1 MPASRAERYRIWLWV
16 TLSLSVRLLFA
27 STWIEAADTAN
38 YHRVAEIV
46 RHGGRL
52 YRDTVNLY
60 PYPPLWVLV
69 ETFSLQL
76 SERLGVPFVTL
87 VKLPPILA
95 DIGIGFVLM
104 CIAQQRGRDGEAALI
119 CYLLN
124 PVPIMISSM
133 HGQFDS
139 IPVLCMLLACYLLD
153 SRQAPSWSAT
163 CLMLGVMTKSFPI
176 LLLPFCLVRLSTWV
190 ARAQFTLIVM
200 IPLAIVLA
208 PYYLMTPQALQSQ
221 LFSYQGVVDHGWMV
235 ILREGF
241 WRICGSVPP
250 FSPYT
255 AFQAGKWVF
264 FVSAFAYFIAAAW
277 RRHQDV
283 YTHACGILLIFC
295 VAYPGIGSQYHLW
308 PLPFLIVLS
317 LRMGLIFSVAS
328 SIGLATFYAYRWPE
342 ILYSSHVRL
351 GSEEVLRWVY
361 FAGAVCWWTVCVLL
375 LLFVVFSSRIPSQR
389 CRESARAPLRGDR
402 RMLNLT

>member
-1 MPASRAERYRIWLWV
+1 
-16 TLSLSVRLLFA
+16 
-27 STWIEAADTAN
+27 
-38 YHRVAEIV
+38 
-46 RHGGRL
+46 
-52 YRDTVNLY
+52 
-60 PYPPLWVLV
+60 
-69 ETFSLQL
+69 
-76 SERLGVPFVTL
+76 
-87 VKLPPILA
+87 
-95 DIGIGFVLM
+95 
-104 CIAQQRGRDGEAALI
+104 
-119 CYLLN
+119 
-124 PVPIMISSM
+124 
-133 HGQFDS
+133 
-139 IPVLCMLLACYLLD
+139 MLLACYLLD